1 MLESINLAIFASS
14 TGALISMFFLLAPR
28 LAPGV
33 ANDLPGL
40 IDMLVSAIWSIF
52 FLSAGSSL
60 LSWGACKADALCLSW
75 NGTIGVC
82 FFLWVVYSVTAVVA
96 ALDLRAQ
103 IQALKGV
110 PTGTPT
116 PGTPT
121 KSGSGGSKP
130 GTPTKSG
137 HSSSRV
143 VANATSAAQTGADA
157 V

>member
-1 MLESINLAIFASS
+1 LPYVLP
-14 TGALISMFFLLAPR
+14 FLLCS
-28 LAPGV
+28 
-33 ANDLPGL
+33 DLPGL

-116 PGTPT
+116 RKWLRSVWGVGLNCHDLGVFTCW
-121 KSGSGGSKP
+121 
-130 GTPTKSG
+130 
-137 HSSSRV
+137 HSSL
-143 VANATSAAQTGADA
+143 AQ
-157 V
+157 